1 MVLPEYAQLR
11 AARKPPEGCCIP
23 DGAIPTIAYGDP
35 AKARIATIGLN
46 PGHGHQREARRGAQP
61 GVAPG
66 ARAEMYGYDYFTTE
80 VGRATPGFFNPLEK
94 VIVACGASYLDGS
107 ACHLDL
113 AQWPTSESWRDLPP
127 CAQAKLLEDGA
138 PFVRRQLE
146 ENPGI
151 KLLLGDGAG
160 VINALAGAFCVTFEE
175 ANVPPIQ
182 FSRKAAPLYT
192 SEVEGCPVIGW
203 RPNLQSDFGVYG
215 VNNEG
220 KRELAQRVGE
230 LARGILPRRFPPTR
244 SGRS

>member
-11 AARKPPEGCCIP
+11 AARKPPEGCRIP

-66 ARAEMYGYDYFTTE
+66 AKAEMYGYDYFTTE

-127 CAQAKLLEDGA
+127 GAQAKLLEDGA

-151 KLLLGDGAG
+151 KLLLGDGKT
-160 VINALAGAFCVTFEE
+160 VLEQMKKALSAEYEPRETVTVDGYRYPLHVFVGE
-175 ANVPPIQ
+175 ALGK
-182 FSRKAAPLYT
+182 RL
-192 SEVEGCPVIGW
+192 IGW
-203 RPNLQSDFGVYG
+203 NWPLIRKGIPLVEN
-215 VNNEG
+215 
-220 KRELAQRVGE
+220 LAQRIGE
-230 LARGILPRRFPPTR
+230 IA
-244 SGRS
+244 